1 MDDAIDS
8 LLEFATGSKRA
19 FRDAAA
25 SGDLE
30 HVEAALAEGVDVDSP
45 NDYGST
51 ALHKA
56 AMSGQLE
63 MVEFLLS
70 KGADANAISQGLLT
84 PLQEARLAGHTR
96 IVKVLQ
102 AWKRRREE
110 ERRESKLARTNRAAR
125 SKSTSGGPHNQ
136 RRSKGSG
143 KGQPKRRG
151 RSSTDAY
158 VVGR

>member
-30 HVEAALAEGVDVDSP
+30 HVAAALAEGMDVDSP
-45 NDYGST
+45 SDYGAT

-56 AMSGQLE
+56 ATSGQLE
-63 MVEFLLS
+63 MVALLLS
-70 KGADANAISQGLLT
+70 KGASTNAIHKGLLT

-96 IVKVLQ
+96 VVKVLQ
-102 AWKRRREE
+102 AWKRRQEQ
-110 ERRESKLARTNRAAR
+110 ERREIKLARSKRKAR
-125 SKSTSGGPHNQ
+125 SKSTPDG
-136 RRSKGSG
+136 SKGQH
-143 KGQPKRRG
+143 KGQTKQRG
-151 RSSTDAY
+151 RNTDAY